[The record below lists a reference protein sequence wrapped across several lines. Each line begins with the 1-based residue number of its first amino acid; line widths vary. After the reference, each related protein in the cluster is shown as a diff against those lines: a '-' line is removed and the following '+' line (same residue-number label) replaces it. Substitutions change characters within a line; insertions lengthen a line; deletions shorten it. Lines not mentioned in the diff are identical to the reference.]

1 MNTATKTFN
10 EAIHDLAAG
19 YRNDLAAQALAIHQ
33 QRDRAEAVLKARIAE
48 LEGKVAEQQER
59 ITFLDA
65 LASERATSAFHAMD
79 DLAGSVLAE
88 EAQAAA
94 AAESEGEVIEVSDG
108 EGEAPAS
115 SSSASSASAP
125 RANRGGR
132 KMTGLMPE
140 GLTHDQQLKWAY
152 DAYNG
157 PTWAAT
163 YKKKKMPAECVT
175 LDAQA
180 KWCLEVA
187 YPAFKA
193 EKIKKA
199 KDSSVRYKR
208 KREAA
213 MSASMGGGGSSSSS
227 E

>member
-48 LEGKVAEQQER
+48 LEAKVAEQQGR
-59 ITFLDA
+59 ITALDA
-65 LASERATSAFHAMD
+65 LASERAASAFHAMD

-88 EAQAAA
+88 EAAAA

-108 EGEAPAS
+108 EDEAPAS
-115 SSSASSASAP
+115 SASSAP

-132 KMTGLMPE
+132 KMTGLMPD

-163 YKKKKMPAECVT
+163 YKKKKMPAECLT

-180 KWCLEVA
+180 KWCLDVA

-199 KDSSVRYKR
+199 KDSAVRYKR

-213 MSASMGGGGSSSSS
+213 MSASMGGGGSSSNS